1 MELGL
6 GSELFD
12 CPDEPV
18 DAYGCSAALNLNPSD
33 RLDIEAAVQIR
44 DCRRTDADCHLGIG
58 RYLFTDLFQSLRNIY
73 IVADDRVVDP
83 VLCSDVADRRL
94 ARMDANAGTVRVNRL
109 ESSSAVS

>member
-6 GSELFD
+6 GSEFFD
-12 CPDEPV
+12 CPDESV
-18 DAYGCSAALNLNPSD
+18 DAYGCSAALNLDPSD

-73 IVADDRVVDP
+73 IVSDDRVVDP
-83 VLCSDVADRRL
+83 ILC
-94 ARMDANAGTVRVNRL
+94 
-109 ESSSAVS
+109 